1 MPIER
6 KRCVQNSRG
15 SQSSK
20 RRSRNR
26 VSCDCHEHESHDE
39 VMPSTAAVSNVE
51 DNLVSNQIV
60 FVDSSSELQQITEEH
75 VQLIVWRQKKLPNFA
90 RILSLVSL
98 DPASLPTFQ
107 GLVTPLDAFERLSS
121 FICPPY
127 PLRSKASNALNDDDM
142 KEMIM
147 EISELVKVFAN
158 ISKSNFVHVK
168 LEVITDDGCAFW
180 HQDCVE
186 VRMVRTYCGPCT
198 EWVPPENSKETLL
211 NYKHD
216 SIHSR
221 SLCHG
226 DIALFK
232 GRGET
237 LEDEELLDQPGIV
250 HRSPRLKVKS
260 GIRRLVLI
268 LDIPVEGWHY

>member
-1 MPIER
+1 MNTTSDSSNPKTR
-6 KRCVQNSRG
+6 KTEDHLHDA
-15 SQSSK
+15 
-20 RRSRNR
+20 
-26 VSCDCHEHESHDE
+26 SCECHEHESHDE

-51 DNLVSNQIV
+51 DNLVSSQIV
-60 FVDSSSELQQITEEH
+60 FVDSSSELHQITEEQ

-90 RILSLVSL
+90 KILSSVSL

-168 LEVITDDGCAFW
+168 
-180 HQDCVE
+180 
-186 VRMVRTYCGPCT
+186 
-198 EWVPPENSKETLL
+198 
-211 NYKHD
+211 
-216 SIHSR
+216 
-221 SLCHG
+221 
-226 DIALFK
+226 
-232 GRGET
+232 
-237 LEDEELLDQPGIV
+237 
-250 HRSPRLKVKS
+250 
-260 GIRRLVLI
+260 
-268 LDIPVEGWHY
+268 